1 MHAVKREGI
10 CLYRFYRSS
19 FNERHNCVDPI
30 KPGLLMF
37 NSDVRWIC
45 IYIYIKDV
53 NARLITIFA
62 RFLEEKGLLLPN
74 DPLTYAPF
82 VPPSVLLPLPFGLCY
97 RSCIFY
103 CALSAASI
111 YVATSFVIGVIISKE
126 KAKCQGKYGSNLI
139 SNYSLYSLTAPSSRS
154 FFFPASPT

>member
-1 MHAVKREGI
+1 
-10 CLYRFYRSS
+10 
-19 FNERHNCVDPI
+19 
-30 KPGLLMF
+30 MF

-139 SNYSLYSLTAPSSRS
+139 SNYSLYSLLPPRASSSSPPLSSR
-154 FFFPASPT
+154 